1 MSVKRSL
8 FKKFLAGSLIFYV
21 LSGLTSLVNYLFYP
35 VIARFVSVAQYGEV
49 QFLVSMFTQLSVG
62 FVVLNILAIIVSVKI
77 TDQDKQQ
84 EAIAT
89 LNSISQLAALI
100 IAGVGV
106 TILIA
111 VRQSLSLSG
120 TGPIVLLGVS
130 LLANVPFTIVIGRL
144 QGNGKFITSGVISVA
159 SVVIKLLASLV
170 FVIMGYG
177 VTGVVAG
184 IAAGLIAA
192 WLMGEYVIHFGKHP
206 RTLLSIFRHRLR
218 LADIAFLRHY
228 AAAALIAITI
238 LTLLSSADS
247 IVSRIVLSSHDAGL
261 YAVIAT
267 ITKTLLAIAT
277 PIMWLSLPPAV
288 NGHISTIRRYIT
300 ITALIC
306 TGVGILV
313 IAAPSLF
320 TTILI
325 GVNPGAFQSLLAP
338 ATVAMIFCALA
349 FLTLTVTICLEKLR
363 SAVLI
368 SCMGAGIY
376 ALTFFVINATTHQPL
391 PASLYG
397 QIAAG
402 LAMFVLSYRTI
413 ATSHIQR

>member
-1 MSVKRSL
+1 MQRSL
-8 FKKFLAGSLIFYV
+8 FRKFLAGSLIFYV

-77 TDQDKQQ
+77 SDQDKQQ

-89 LNSISQLAALI
+89 LNSISQLAALV

-106 TILIA
+106 IILIA
-111 VRQSLSLSG
+111 ARQSLSLSG
-120 TGPIVLLGVS
+120 TGPIMLLGIS

-159 SVVIKLLASLV
+159 SVLIKLLVSLL
-170 FVIMGYG
+170 FVRIGYG

-184 IAAGLIAA
+184 IAVGLIAA
-192 WLMGEYVIHFGKHP
+192 WLMGEYVVHFGKRP
-206 RTLLSIFRHRLR
+206 RALLHIFQHRLR
-218 LADIAFLRHY
+218 LSDIAFLRHY
-228 AAAALIAITI
+228 AAAALVAITI

-247 IVSRIVLSSHDAGL
+247 IVSRIVLDSRQAGL

-288 NGHISTIRRYIT
+288 NGDTRTIRRYIA
-300 ITALIC
+300 ITTLIC
-306 TGVGILV
+306 TVVGALV
-313 IAAPSLF
+313 VVAPGLF
-320 TTILI
+320 TTVLI
-325 GVNPGAFQSLLAP
+325 GVDPGSFQPLMTP
-338 ATVAMIFCALA
+338 ATIAMIFCALT
-349 FLTLTVTICLEKLR
+349 FLTLTATICLQKLR
-363 SAVLI
+363 AAVLI
-368 SCMGAGIY
+368 SCLGAAIY
-376 ALTFFVINATTHQPL
+376 IGTYILLHVSLHQPL
-391 PASLYG
+391 LASLYS
-397 QIAAG
+397 QIAAA
-402 LAMFVLSYRTI
+402 LIMFVLSYRAI
-413 ATSHIQR
+413 AGSRMQR

>member
-1 MSVKRSL
+1 MQRSL
-8 FKKFLAGSLIFYV
+8 FRKFLAGSLIFYV

-77 TDQDKQQ
+77 SDQDKQQ

-89 LNSISQLAALI
+89 LNSISQLAALV

-106 TILIA
+106 IILIA
-111 VRQSLSLSG
+111 ARQSLSLSG
-120 TGPIVLLGVS
+120 TGPIMLLGIS

-159 SVVIKLLASLV
+159 SVVIKLLASLL
-170 FVIMGYG
+170 FVRIGYG

-184 IAAGLIAA
+184 IAVGLIAA
-192 WLMGEYVIHFGKHP
+192 WLMGEYVVHFGKRP
-206 RTLLSIFRHRLR
+206 RALLHIFQHRLR
-218 LADIAFLRHY
+218 LSDIAFLRHY
-228 AAAALIAITI
+228 AAAALVAITI

-247 IVSRIVLSSHDAGL
+247 IVSRIVLDSHQAGL

-288 NGHISTIRRYIT
+288 NGDTRTIRRYIA
-300 ITALIC
+300 ITTLIC
-306 TGVGILV
+306 TVVGALV
-313 IAAPSLF
+313 VVAPGLF
-320 TTILI
+320 TTVLI
-325 GVNPGAFQSLLAP
+325 GVDPGSFQPLMTP
-338 ATVAMIFCALA
+338 ATIAMIFCALT
-349 FLTLTVTICLEKLR
+349 FLTLTATICLQKLR
-363 SAVLI
+363 AAVLI
-368 SCMGAGIY
+368 SCLGAAIY
-376 ALTFFVINATTHQPL
+376 IGTYILLHVSLHQPL
-391 PASLYG
+391 LASLYS
-397 QIAAG
+397 QIAAA
-402 LAMFVLSYRTI
+402 LIMFVLSYRAI
-413 ATSHIQR
+413 AGSRMQR